1 MKIFKGNRF
10 TTPRFNYPV
19 FKFNKTRGAIV
30 GRNKLPKAWYQ
41 PYNRSF
47 TLFEHSVK
55 LRQRRL
61 FEVCFRGF
69 WHEDVAYPMSATVY
83 KFNPLTAEFDS
94 PELYVLDLPLPPYF
108 ANDYEFI
115 NPLEINEEAA
125 KVFRFEPKFNRWFKD
140 HMLYTGMRRG
150 VCEKEK
156 EMLIMTALES
166 LPEAEV
172 EKELMG
178 VTLFEDTRAQWFGKL
193 TFPMWSPSEDVAQY
207 VDAIKEELV
216 GAALPC

>member
-19 FKFNKTRGAIV
+19 FKFDKARGSIV

-41 PYNRSF
+41 PYIRPF
-47 TLFEHSVK
+47 TLFEHTVQ

-69 WHEDVAYPMSATVY
+69 WHDGTAYPMSATVS
-83 KFNPLTAEFDS
+83 KFNPLTVKFDS

-108 ANDYEFI
+108 ADDYEFI

-125 KVFRFEPKFNRWFKD
+125 KVFRFEPKFNKWFKD
-140 HMLYTGMRRG
+140 HMLYTGMKRSNDER
-150 VCEKEK
+150 EKES
-156 EMLIMTALES
+156 LIMTAIGS
-166 LPEAEV
+166 LHDAVV
-172 EKELMG
+172 EEELMG
-178 VTLFEDTRAQWFGKL
+178 VTLFEDTRAQWLGKL
-193 TFPMWSPSEDVAQY
+193 TFPMWSPSEDTAQY
-207 VDAIKEELV
+207 IDAIKDELA
-216 GAALPC
+216 GAVLPC